1 MIEMEVLYRKYRPKR
16 FSEVV
21 GQRGVVETLR
31 RAVEQG
37 KVVHAY
43 VFSGP
48 RGTGK
53 TSVARILA
61 KAVNCPNT
69 NSGEPCNDCEVCHS
83 VDSGTF
89 LDVIEVDAA
98 SNRGIDEIRRIR
110 DQASYVPVQGKTK
123 VYIVD
128 EFHMLTRE
136 AFNALLKTLEEP
148 PPNVL
153 FVLATTNIERVPA
166 TVLSRCQIFA
176 FRNLPESAI
185 SARLKEICAAE
196 NFKVTES
203 ALELLAKLAKGS
215 LRDAISLLEQ
225 SVAYGGEVL
234 DAREVRDALG
244 LVPEEV
250 MDGYVDAL
258 LGGDT
263 DRVVEIAEKI
273 ESSGQNF
280 ETFLESILERCL
292 ERYKFTLDVRFLDVG
307 RFAWNLSR
315 QLKYANEKRSLFE
328 AESLLRCQAARRS
341 SISEK
346 VKEEKPAPPLKEA
359 RETSKGEVQD
369 EAVAETRESGLVEK
383 VLRYLREEGD
393 MSLYI
398 ALSMARVDVSDGEAT
413 IKVRKDHP
421 FNLEILRKRQDEV
434 KLAFAKF
441 SEGPIEVSVEVDE
454 QISDKKER
462 ENSSVNRHQL
472 EELSEEERELAEKL
486 LRLFPDRVR
495 IEKTNGR

>member
-1 MIEMEVLYRKYRPKR
+1 MEVLYRKYRPKR
-16 FSEVV
+16 FAEVV

-69 NSGEPCNDCEVCHS
+69 SSGEPCNDCEVCHS

-110 DQASYVPVQGKTK
+110 DQTSYVPVQGKTK

-185 SARLKEICAAE
+185 SARLKEICVAE

-234 DAREVRDALG
+234 DARDVRDALG
-244 LVPEEV
+244 LVPEEI
-250 MDGYVDAL
+250 MDSYVDAL
-258 LGGDT
+258 LRGDT
-263 DRVVEIAEKI
+263 DRVVEIAEEI
-273 ESSGQNF
+273 ESSEKNF

-292 ERYKFTLDVRFLDVG
+292 ERYRSTLDARFLDVG
-307 RFAWNLSR
+307 RFSWNLSR
-315 QLKYANEKRSLFE
+315 QLKHASEKRSLFE
-328 AESLLRCQAARRS
+328 AESLLRCQTARQS
-341 SISEK
+341 GISER
-346 VKEEKPAPPLKEA
+346 VKEEKLVPTLKETPKS
-359 RETSKGEVQD
+359 ETQD
-369 EAVAETRESGLVEK
+369 ETVAETRESGLVEK
-383 VLRYLREEGD
+383 VLKYLREEGD
-393 MSLYI
+393 MSLYVV
-398 ALSMARVDVSDGEAT
+398 LSMARVDVSDGEAT

-421 FNLEILRKRQDEV
+421 FNLEILRKRLDEV
-434 KLAFAKF
+434 RLAFARF
-441 SEGPIEVSVEVDE
+441 SEGPIEVLLEVDE
-454 QISDKKER
+454 QISEEKER
-462 ENSSVNRHQL
+462 EISPVDQHQL
-472 EELSEEERELAEKL
+472 EGLSEEERELAEKL
-486 LRLFPDRVR
+486 LRLFPGRVR
-495 IEKTNGR
+495 IEKTDGR